1 MRGVPETAGWSMK
14 VAAGKKYSVMA
25 CPVRNAAVPV
35 SDGRSG
41 VPGFVPVA
49 AAVECPAA
57 HRRAVAVKAE
67 CAPGR
72 VWRLAYLFYRGGL
85 SRESDCEKG
94 CPLTGS
100 LSILQ
105 AL

>member
-41 VPGFVPVA
+41 VPGFV
-49 AAVECPAA
+49 PAA